1 MIAIK
6 LVGALTRQRPPALH
20 GRSSRLDRG
29 GGSLYGPF
37 VNVVKRGA
45 AIVVGNAFGEDVV
58 DSVSCGLERV
68 VGGAVL
74 EIV

>member
-37 VNVVKRGA
+37 VNVVKIR
-45 AIVVGNAFGEDVV
+45 E
-58 DSVSCGLERV
+58 
-68 VGGAVL
+68 AVL
-74 EIV
+74 GERGITAVAIL